1 MSKLNNQ
8 GITLLEAMITI
19 VIIMIGV
26 LTLANIFPI
35 AFKIGQSA
43 QQATIASN
51 LAQAKLEELFSL
63 NYDNIAIG
71 TLEAKGRLST
81 DLNNY
86 LYNYQRETLSEYVD
100 QNLQT
105 SASATDL
112 KRITVK
118 VYYQSTALKTEKNVQ
133 LNSLIS
139 KK

>member
-19 VIIMIGV
+19 VVIMIGV

-35 AFKIGQSA
+35 AFRVSESA
-43 QQATIASN
+43 QQATLATN

-71 TLEAKGRLST
+71 TIEVKGRLSA
-81 DLNNY
+81 DPSDY
-86 LYNYQRETLSEYVD
+86 LYNYQRETLTEYVD

-105 SASATDL
+105 SGSATDL
-112 KRITVK
+112 KKITIN
-118 VYYQSTALKTEKNVQ
+118 VYYRSAALKTEKSVQ
-133 LNSLIS
+133 LTSLIS

>member
-19 VIIMIGV
+19 VVIMIGV
-26 LTLANIFPI
+26 LILANIFPI
-35 AFKIGQSA
+35 AFKISESA
-43 QQATIASN
+43 KQATIATN

-71 TLEAKGRLST
+71 VIEVNERLSA
-81 DLNNY
+81 DPNNY
-86 LYNYQRETLSEYVD
+86 LYDYQRETLTEYVD

-105 SASATDL
+105 SVSETDL
-112 KRITVK
+112 KKMTVN
-118 VYYQSTALKTEKNVQ
+118 VYYKSSALKTEKSVQ
-133 LNSLIS
+133 LTSLIS

>member
-19 VIIMIGV
+19 VVIMIGV

-35 AFKIGQSA
+35 AFRVGESA
-43 QQATIASN
+43 QQATLATN

-71 TLEAKGRLST
+71 TIEVKGRLSANPS
-81 DLNNY
+81 DY
-86 LYNYQRETLSEYVD
+86 LYNYQRETLTEYVD

-105 SASATDL
+105 SGSATDL
-112 KRITVK
+112 KKITIN
-118 VYYQSTALKTEKNVQ
+118 VYYRSAALKTEKSVQ
-133 LNSLIS
+133 LTSLIS